1 MDIQNRRG
9 LKDAATYSLA
19 RSSDSPK
26 KLVLIHLGVSLLVSL
41 LLSVLDFL
49 LAQQIGAAG
58 GLSGLGSRSLMTTV
72 QYLLRLAQ
80 AILLPFWQMGYLF
93 LTLKLAREESANA
106 GTLLE
111 GFRRLGPVLRYHLML
126 GIMLLGIILG
136 SSYAAGVIF
145 LFSPLSLPMMEQLEP
160 LLSDPNMLE
169 NAAVMEVMVQHGRPL
184 LLLYIAILLVLLI
197 PFFFRY
203 RMAALVLMDTPETG
217 VIRAFRTSRNMM
229 KHHWMDVFKL
239 DLSFWWFY
247 LLEGL
252 TVLVAYGD
260 YVLAM
265 LGIYLPLSPNALYF
279 LFLILSVVCQLA
291 LYGWRKN
298 EVSVTYVHAYDAL
311 RESLAAEPAPQPK
324 NPPWAGGF

>member
-49 LAQQIGAAG
+49 LEQQIGAAG

-160 LLSDPNMLE
+160 LLSDSNMLE
-169 NAAVMEVMVQHGRPL
+169 NAAAMEVMVQHGRPL
-184 LLLYIAILLVLLI
+184 LLLYVAILLVLLI
-197 PFFFRY
+197 PFFCRY
-203 RMAALVLMDTPETG
+203 RMAALVLMDTPEIG
-217 VIRAFRTSRNMM
+217 VLCALRTSRKMM

-260 YVLAM
+260 YLLPM
-265 LGIYLPLSPNALYF
+265 LGISLPLSPNALYF
-279 LFLILSVVCQLA
+279 LFLILSMVCQLA

-298 EVSVTYVHAYDAL
+298 EVSVTYAHAYAVL
-311 RESLAAEPAPQPK
+311 REPLEAASVPQ
-324 NPPWAGGF
+324 NQNRRFL

>member
-9 LKDAATYSLA
+9 LKDAAIRSLA
-19 RSSDSPK
+19 QSSDSPR
-26 KLVLIHLGVSLLVSL
+26 KLVLIHLGISLLVSL

-49 LAQQIGAAG
+49 LEQQIGAAG
-58 GLSGLGSRSLMTTV
+58 GLSGLSSRSLMTTV

-80 AILLPFWQMGYLF
+80 TILLPFWQMGYLF

-111 GFRRLGPVLRYHLML
+111 GFRRLGPVLRYHLMM
-126 GIMLLGIILG
+126 GIMLLGIVLG

-145 LFSPLSLPMMEQLEP
+145 LFSPLYLPMMEKLEP
-160 LLSDPNMLE
+160 LLSDPNMLDS
-169 NAAVMEVMVQHGRPL
+169 AAAMEVMAQHGRPL

-197 PFFFRY
+197 PFFCRY

-217 VIRAFRTSRNMM
+217 VIRAFRTSRKMM

-252 TVLVAYGD
+252 VVLVAYGD
-260 YVLAM
+260 YLLPM
-265 LGIYLPLSPNALYF
+265 LGIYLPLSPNSLYF
-279 LFLILSVVCQLA
+279 LFLILSMVCQLA

-298 EVSVTYVHAYDAL
+298 EVSVTYAHAYAAL
-311 RESLAAEPAPQPK
+311 RESLDTSSAAQY
-324 NPPWAGGF
+324 

>member
-49 LAQQIGAAG
+49 LEQQIGAAG
-58 GLSGLGSRSLMTTV
+58 GLSGLGSRSLMGTV
-72 QYLLRLAQ
+72 QYLLRLAHI
-80 AILLPFWQMGYLF
+80 ILLPFWQMGYLF
-93 LTLKLAREESANA
+93 LTLKLAREESVNV

-126 GIMLLGIILG
+126 GIMLFGIVLG
-136 SSYAAGVIF
+136 SSYVAGVIF
-145 LFSPLSLPMMEQLEP
+145 LFSPFSLPMMEELGP
-160 LLSDPNMLE
+160 LLSDPTALE
-169 NAAVMEVMVQHGRPL
+169 NEETMELMAQHSLPL
-184 LLLYIAILLVLLI
+184 LILYAAIVLILLI

-203 RMAALVLMDTPETG
+203 RMAALALMDTPEIGTL
-217 VIRAFRTSRNMM
+217 RALRTSRKIM

-252 TVLVAYGD
+252 VVLVAYGD
-260 YVLAM
+260 YLLPM
-265 LGIYLPLSPNALYF
+265 FGISLPLSPNALYF
-279 LFLILSVVCQLA
+279 LFLILSMVCQLA

-298 EVSVTYVHAYDAL
+298 EVSVTYAHAYAVL
-311 RESLAAEPAPQPK
+311 RENAEESSAPQH
-324 NPPWAGGF
+324 